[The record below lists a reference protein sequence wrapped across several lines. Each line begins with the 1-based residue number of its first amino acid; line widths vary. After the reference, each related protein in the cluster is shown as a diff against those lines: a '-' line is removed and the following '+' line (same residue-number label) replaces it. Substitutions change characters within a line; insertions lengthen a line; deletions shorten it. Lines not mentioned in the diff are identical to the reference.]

1 MGAGLRPGVALGV
14 QQHVG
19 PTWSPAA
26 VRWRG
31 GRRCA
36 APSMWGPTR
45 LHPSLLGRGSAICP
59 HGDPF
64 GQPPVLR
71 LPPLPP
77 VGGLLCRVPVPL
89 RGAAVG
95 STNPTGPPCP
105 VPTPG
110 VSQLHGDPPG
120 GRCPGATSPMAPMCS
135 RPRAFPLHFPT
146 ALTQP
151 LPLLGWGQGWGRHI
165 SMTATGRSGVV
176 AEPCAHPTALSCSS
190 TPTQCCSPPPLLL
203 SSPIPASS
211 SSPQGTCSPTR
222 GSAPW
227 GAVGWGCSTT
237 PMGRKPLS
245 AREEEE

>member
-64 GQPPVLR
+64 GQPPR
-71 LPPLPP
+71 AASAPTATR
-77 VGGLLCRVPVPL
+77 G
-89 RGAAVG
+89 GAAV
-95 STNPTGPPCP
+95 PCP
-105 VPTPG
+105 RTPPRRCRGEHKPDGPT
-110 VSQLHGDPPG
+110 V
-120 GRCPGATSPMAPMCS
+120 
-135 RPRAFPLHFPT
+135 
-146 ALTQP
+146 
-151 LPLLGWGQGWGRHI
+151 
-165 SMTATGRSGVV
+165 
-176 AEPCAHPTALSCSS
+176 PCAHPRGLTAPRGPSRWALPRGHLSDGTDVLTATSVSTALPHSPDSATAS
-190 TPTQCCSPPPLLL
+190 AGMGTGMGTAHFHDGHGTQWGCGRAVCSPHCPELLLHPHLMLLPSPLLL

-227 GAVGWGCSTT
+227 GAVGWGRSTT

>member
-64 GQPPVLR
+64 GQPPR
-71 LPPLPP
+71 AASAPTATR
-77 VGGLLCRVPVPL
+77 G
-89 RGAAVG
+89 GAAV
-95 STNPTGPPCP
+95 P
-105 VPTPG
+105 
-110 VSQLHGDPPG
+110 
-120 GRCPGATSPMAPMCS
+120 
-135 RPRAFPLHFPT
+135 RPRTPPRRCRGEHKPDGPT
-146 ALTQP
+146 
-151 LPLLGWGQGWGRHI
+151 
-165 SMTATGRSGVV
+165 V
-176 AEPCAHPTALSCSS
+176 PCAHPRGLTAPRGPYRWALPRGHLSDGTDVLTATSVSTALPHSPDSATASAGMGTGMGTAHFHDGHGTQWGCGRAVCS
-190 TPTQCCSPPPLLL
+190 PHCPELLLHPHPMLLPPPLLL

-227 GAVGWGCSTT
+227 GAVGWGRSTT

>member
-1 MGAGLRPGVALGV
+1 MCSSTWGPRGVPLLFGGAGGADAQPLQCGVPHGSI
-14 QQHVG
+14 
-19 PTWSPAA
+19 PPCWDAA
-26 VRWRG
+26 V
-31 GRRCA
+31 
-36 APSMWGPTR
+36 PSVRMETP
-45 LHPSLLGRGSAICP
+45 LVS
-59 HGDPF
+59 
-64 GQPPVLR
+64 PPVLR

-77 VGGLLCRVPVPL
+77 VGGLLCHVPVPL

-176 AEPCAHPTALSCSS
+176 AELCAHPTALSCSS
-190 TPTQCCSPPPLLL
+190 TPTQCCSPPRC
-203 SSPIPASS
+203 
-211 SSPQGTCSPTR
+211 CSPAPSQPRPPPPRAPAALHGARHHGEQWDGGAAPPPWAGNRCQR
-222 GSAPW
+222 GKRKSDF
-227 GAVGWGCSTT
+227 
-237 PMGRKPLS
+237 PM
-245 AREEEE
+245 

>member
-1 MGAGLRPGVALGV
+1 M

-36 APSMWGPTR
+36 APSMCGPTR

-64 GQPPVLR
+64 GQPPR
-71 LPPLPP
+71 AASAPTATR
-77 VGGLLCRVPVPL
+77 G
-89 RGAAVG
+89 GAAV
-95 STNPTGPPCP
+95 P
-105 VPTPG
+105 
-110 VSQLHGDPPG
+110 
-120 GRCPGATSPMAPMCS
+120 
-135 RPRAFPLHFPT
+135 RPRTPPRRCRGEHKPDGPT
-146 ALTQP
+146 
-151 LPLLGWGQGWGRHI
+151 
-165 SMTATGRSGVV
+165 V
-176 AEPCAHPTALSCSS
+176 PCAHPRGLTAPRGPSRWALPRGHLSDGTDVLTATSVSTALPHSPDSATAS
-190 TPTQCCSPPPLLL
+190 AGMGTGMGTAHFHDGHGTQWGCGRAVCSPHCPELLLHPHLMLLPSPLLL

-227 GAVGWGCSTT
+227 GAVGWGRSTT